1 MPADQNPN
9 LIPFFPCTISA
20 IQIFPDPAHL
30 IDADPNQT
38 NFKHLRLWRFVFFC
52 VSLPLSFSLS
62 LSIYPTIGDKLILE
76 SVIYWGVSLSSTHG
90 WFSIPICHLPTGD
103 DSGKH
108 RQSNYSKGFS
118 PGGKL
123 FSPKLKIWFET
134 DCISRFFRSQFFCEL
149 RLKRV
154 YLLCRIR
161 ILASFYKKVLI
172 FLHIIKNII

>member
-38 NFKHLRLWRFVFFC
+38 NFKHLRLWRVFFC

-76 SVIYWGVSLSSTHG
+76 SVIYWWVSLSSTHG

-134 DCISRFFRSQFFCEL
+134 DCISRFFRSQFSVNCD
-149 RLKRV
+149 LKV
-154 YLLCRIR
+154 CTYYAGFEFSLLFTKR
-161 ILASFYKKVLI
+161 S
-172 FLHIIKNII
+172 

>member
-20 IQIFPDPAHL
+20 IRIFRDPAHL

-38 NFKHLRLWRFVFFC
+38 NFKHLRLWRFFFFC

-76 SVIYWGVSLSSTHG
+76 SVIYWWVSLSSTHG

-123 FSPKLKIWFET
+123 FSPKLKIWLKPTVYQGFSGPNFSVNCDLKECTYYAGFEFSLLFT
-134 DCISRFFRSQFFCEL
+134 KRS
-149 RLKRV
+149 
-154 YLLCRIR
+154 
-161 ILASFYKKVLI
+161 
-172 FLHIIKNII
+172 